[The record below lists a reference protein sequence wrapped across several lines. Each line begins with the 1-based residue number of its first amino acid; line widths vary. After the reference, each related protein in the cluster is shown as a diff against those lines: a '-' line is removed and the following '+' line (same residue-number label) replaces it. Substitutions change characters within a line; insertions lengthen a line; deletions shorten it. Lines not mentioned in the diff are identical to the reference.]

1 MKEPK
6 TIYQYIKIM
15 RILDKTSISDKKGFD
30 KLSKKT
36 QSLLA
41 ELSASI
47 SNIINEIPDEKTN

>member
-6 TIYQYIKIM
+6 TISQYIKIM
-15 RILDKTSISDKKGFD
+15 RMLDKTSVSDKKGFD

-36 QSLLA
+36 QLLLA

-47 SNIINEIPDEKTN
+47 SNIINEIPYEKTN

>member
-6 TIYQYIKIM
+6 TISQYIKIM
-15 RILDKTSISDKKGFD
+15 RMLDKTSVSDKKGFD
-30 KLSKKT
+30 KLSKEK

-47 SNIINEIPDEKTN
+47 SNIINEIPDEKNN

>member
-1 MKEPK
+1 M
-6 TIYQYIKIM
+6 
-15 RILDKTSISDKKGFD
+15 LDKTSISDKKGFD
-30 KLSKKT
+30 KLNKKT